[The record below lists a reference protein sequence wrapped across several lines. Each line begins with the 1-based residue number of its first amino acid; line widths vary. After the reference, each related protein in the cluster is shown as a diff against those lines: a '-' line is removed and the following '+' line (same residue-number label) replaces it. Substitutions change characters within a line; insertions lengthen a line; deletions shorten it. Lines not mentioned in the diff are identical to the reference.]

1 MALHIANVYYCRG
14 EELGSGVRI
23 SVDCW
28 HFFVIFSFVIGYK
41 ILSVLD
47 QSVNCFIRILS
58 SASGPNPDR
67 DGKGGGRTDNRETKW
82 RAIPVTSY
90 FMQHRPTQRQGA
102 SYILLTKQIEEAK
115 SKQILYL
122 LPFLS
127 TSSDNFWKMYI
138 KISHHDGRI
147 VYFSFY

>member
-1 MALHIANVYYCRG
+1 MSEIKEKNNHGI
-14 EELGSGVRI
+14 SGWKSEQWNFMI
-23 SVDCW
+23 PA
-28 HFFVIFSFVIGYK
+28 FFLK
-41 ILSVLD
+41 LKLLVLID

-67 DGKGGGRTDNRETKW
+67 DGKGGGRRDNRETKW

-102 SYILLTKQIEEAK
+102 SYILWTKQIEEAK

-138 KISHHDGRI
+138 KISHHAGRI